1 LCALGVMGLQLL
13 GPLLISVAIDRCL
26 LNRPR
31 ASWVDPWLAPN
42 VTAGLRLLSLGYLA
56 VLILNFGLE
65 SLQAYLAQWS
75 GQKAML
81 RLRRLFEH
89 MQNID
94 ISFYDANPV
103 GRLVTRLTTDVEALS
118 EIFSNGIVGMLAN
131 LMMMAFFLFG
141 MLALNARM
149 TLLLG
154 AILPVF
160 VVLTI

>member
-1 LCALGVMGLQLL
+1 MGLQIL
-13 GPLLISVAIDRCL
+13 GPLLISAAIDRYL

-75 GQKAML
+75 GQNAML
-81 RLRRLFEH
+81 DLRRRLFEH
-89 MQNID
+89 LQNID
-94 ISFYDANPV
+94 ISFYDAHPV

-118 EIFSNGIVGMLAN
+118 
-131 LMMMAFFLFG
+131 
-141 MLALNARM
+141 
-149 TLLLG
+149 
-154 AILPVF
+154 
-160 VVLTI
+160 